1 MSVCSSHGGDL
12 ILPREI
18 RSPKVKTFGVV
29 LPILRVRFDPAG
41 MSLERD
47 EMIETILIA
56 TDGSEDA
63 SAAEQTAM
71 GLASR
76 LNARLSA
83 VSIVDDR
90 LLRAPAGDGLALP
103 AFPEA
108 EIGVYY
114 RTRAEAVARRFSE
127 RARGEG
133 LEASCEVIQ
142 GIPDDR
148 IVEKVQGADLLLI
161 GRTGTTVGDRGG
173 LVGAT
178 LDSILRKTNK
188 PTILVPA
195 GAPLTGPLVL
205 GFDGSPGSRMAA
217 KIAVTLA
224 NGLNEAV
231 HVFVDSKDKGR
242 AVARF
247 DEVRQ
252 LVGGLSVPVRETSST
267 LGRPDVKIVDTAKE
281 VRASLIVMGAYGRN
295 RITEYFLGSNASSVA
310 RTSPVSVLL
319 AR

>member
-1 MSVCSSHGGDL
+1 
-12 ILPREI
+12 
-18 RSPKVKTFGVV
+18 
-29 LPILRVRFDPAG
+29 
-41 MSLERD
+41 
-47 EMIETILIA
+47 MIETILVA
-56 TDGSEDA
+56 TDGSDDGN
-63 SAAEQTAM
+63 AAEQTAM

-76 LNARLSA
+76 LRVKLAA
-83 VSIVDDR
+83 VSIVDER
-90 LLRAPAGDGLALP
+90 RFRAPAGAGLNLP

-108 EIGVYY
+108 EIASYY
-114 RTRAEAVARRFSE
+114 KARAEAVARRFNE
-127 RARGEG
+127 RARAEG
-133 LEASCEVIQ
+133 LEASCEVLQ
-142 GIPDDR
+142 GPCDDR
-148 IVEKVQGADLLLI
+148 IVERAQAADILVIGRNSAGARDKSALI
-161 GRTGTTVGDRGG
+161 GHTADTV
-173 LVGAT
+173 
-178 LDSILRKTNK
+178 LRKTAK
-188 PTILVPA
+188 PTILVPS

-205 GFDGSPGSRMAA
+205 GFDGSPGSRIAA
-217 KIAVTLA
+217 RLAVAIA
-224 NGLNEAV
+224 NGLNESV

-295 RITEYFLGSNASSVA
+295 RITDYFLGSNAAAVA

>member
-1 MSVCSSHGGDL
+1 MSLGGDL
-12 ILPREI
+12 VLPREI
-18 RSPKVKTFGVV
+18 RAPKVITFGVV
-29 LPILRVRFDPAG
+29 LPILRVTFDPAG
-41 MSLERD
+41 GILERD
-47 EMIETILIA
+47 EMIETILVA

-76 LNARLSA
+76 LGARLSA
-83 VSIVDDR
+83 VSVVDDR
-90 LLRAPAGDGLALP
+90 LLHAPAGSGLALP

-108 EIGVYY
+108 EVTSYF
-114 RTRAEAVARRFSE
+114 RARAEAVARRFSE

-133 LEASCEVIQ
+133 LDANCVVLQ
-142 GIPDDR
+142 GTPDDR
-148 IVEKVQGADLLLI
+148 IIEKVQGADLLLV
-161 GRTGTTVGDRGG
+161 GRTGASMSDRGG

-178 LDSILRKTNK
+178 VDAILRKTSK
-188 PTILVPA
+188 PTIIVPA

-205 GFDGSPGSRMAA
+205 GFDGSPGSRIAA
-217 KIAVTLA
+217 KIAVELA

-295 RITEYFLGSNASSVA
+295 RITEYFLGSNASSVV

>member
-1 MSVCSSHGGDL
+1 
-12 ILPREI
+12 
-18 RSPKVKTFGVV
+18 
-29 LPILRVRFDPAG
+29 
-41 MSLERD
+41 
-47 EMIETILIA
+47 MIDTILVA
-56 TDGSEDA
+56 TDGSNDA
-63 SAAEQTAM
+63 SAAEQMAM

-76 LNARLSA
+76 LGKRLSG
-83 VSIVDDR
+83 VSVIDDR

-103 AFPEA
+103 PFPEA
-108 EIGVYY
+108 ELSSYY
-114 RTRAEAVARRFSE
+114 RARAEAVARRFSE

-142 GIPDDR
+142 GSADDR
-148 IVEKVQGADLLLI
+148 IVEKVQGSDLLAV
-161 GRTGTTVGDRGG
+161 GRTGTTAGDRGALIG
-173 LVGAT
+173 GTV
-178 LDSILRKTNK
+178 DSVLRKTTK
-188 PTILVPA
+188 PTILVPG

-205 GFDGSPGSRMAA
+205 GFDGSPGSRIAA
-217 KIAVTLA
+217 KLAVALA

-281 VRASLIVMGAYGRN
+281 VRASMIVMGAYGRN
-295 RITEYFLGSNASSVA
+295 RITDYFLGSNASSVA

>member
-1 MSVCSSHGGDL
+1 VVIGGKMKL
-12 ILPREI
+12 
-18 RSPKVKTFGVV
+18 SG
-29 LPILRVRFDPAG
+29 G
-41 MSLERD
+41 

-76 LNARLSA
+76 LGARLSA
-83 VSIVDDR
+83 ISVIDDR

-103 AFPEA
+103 GFPEA
-108 EIGVYY
+108 EVTAYY
-114 RTRAEAVARRFSE
+114 RARADAVARRVSE

-133 LEASCEVIQ
+133 LEANCEVLQ
-142 GIPDDR
+142 GTPDDR

-161 GRTGTTVGDRGG
+161 GRSGTASGTRGG

-178 LDSILRKTNK
+178 VDSILRKTTK

-205 GFDGSPGSRMAA
+205 GFDGSPGSRIAA
-217 KIAVTLA
+217 RLAVELA

>member
-1 MSVCSSHGGDL
+1 
-12 ILPREI
+12 
-18 RSPKVKTFGVV
+18 
-29 LPILRVRFDPAG
+29 
-41 MSLERD
+41 
-47 EMIETILIA
+47 MIETILVA
-56 TDGSEDA
+56 TDGSDDA

-90 LLRAPAGDGLALP
+90 LLRAPAGEGLALP

-108 EIGVYY
+108 ELAGYY
-114 RTRAEAVARRFSE
+114 RARAEAVARRFGE

-133 LEASCEVIQ
+133 LEASCEVLQ
-142 GIPDDR
+142 GVPDDR
-148 IVEKVQGADLLLI
+148 IVDKIQGVDLLVIGRNSQGGRERGALI
-161 GRTGTTVGDRGG
+161 GPTVDC
-173 LVGAT
+173 V
-178 LDSILRKTNK
+178 LRKTGK
-188 PTILVPA
+188 PTILVPG

-205 GFDGSPGSRMAA
+205 GFDGSPGSRIAA
-217 KIAVTLA
+217 KLAVTLA

-252 LVGGLSVPVRETSST
+252 LVGGLAVPVRETSST

-310 RTSPVSVLL
+310 RTSPVAVLL

>member
-1 MSVCSSHGGDL
+1 
-12 ILPREI
+12 
-18 RSPKVKTFGVV
+18 
-29 LPILRVRFDPAG
+29 
-41 MSLERD
+41 
-47 EMIETILIA
+47 MIETILVA
-56 TDGSEDA
+56 TDGSDDA

-76 LNARLSA
+76 LGARLNA
-83 VSIVDDR
+83 VSVLDDR

-103 AFPEA
+103 PFPEPEVTA
-108 EIGVYY
+108 YY
-114 RTRAEAVARRFSE
+114 RARADAVARRFAE

-133 LEASCEVIQ
+133 IEASCEVIQ
-142 GIPDDR
+142 GQPDDR
-148 IVEKVQGADLLLI
+148 IVEKMQAADLLLI
-161 GRTGTTVGDRGG
+161 GKTGSRSGDRGALLG
-173 LVGAT
+173 STV
-178 LDSILRKTNK
+178 DSILRKINK
-188 PTILVPA
+188 PTILVPG

-205 GFDGSPGSRMAA
+205 GFDGSPGSRIAA
-217 KIAVTLA
+217 QLAVTLA

-242 AVARF
+242 AIARF
-247 DEVRQ
+247 DEVRN
-252 LVGGLSVPVRETSST
+252 LVGALAVPVRETSST

-295 RITEYFLGSNASSVA
+295 RITDYFLGSNASSVA